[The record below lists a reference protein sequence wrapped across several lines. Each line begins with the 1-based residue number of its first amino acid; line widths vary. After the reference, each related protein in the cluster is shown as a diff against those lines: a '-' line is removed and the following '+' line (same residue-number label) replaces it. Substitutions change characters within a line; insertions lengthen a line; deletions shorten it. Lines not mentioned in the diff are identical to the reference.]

1 MGSDDIEDGAVINP
15 KLADSAVTT
24 DKVDDGAITAKK
36 INSLEKLFFGS
47 CSGILPP
54 IEPEGTTWELL
65 ICDVPAGAEV
75 GDRVVASAAVRGVP
89 SPVLVLSEI
98 FHNEPPPRP
107 LDDYLIFAFVNGAE
121 FPTPEQEAAVSYIIF
136 NQA

>member
-1 MGSDDIEDGAVINP
+1 MGTDDIEDGAVTNS
-15 KLADSAVTT
+15 KLSDNAVTT
-24 DKVDDGAITAKK
+24 DKVADGAITAEK
-36 INSLEKLFFGS
+36 INGLGKLFFGS
-47 CSGILPP
+47 CSGTLPP

-65 ICDVPAGAEV
+65 ICNVPTGVGV

-98 FHNEPPPRP
+98 FHTQPPPRP

-121 FPTPEQEAAVSYIIF
+121 FPTPEQEVTVSYIIF